1 MATSLQD
8 KRHPPPSRIQ
18 MEFVGEM
25 SIDQEFRLDL
35 LIEFQVLLG
44 TVIFF
49 PGDGQKTLQKWIV
62 ESDATPRFDDHVGV
76 TTLWEVSS
84 VADIRP
90 TIRRLGVVR
99 KIRQD
104 YKTRTLLYLMTI
116 HCPYRVCLSNMADS
130 YRLVPTNFNH
140 DIESKLGYTFWSL
153 YG

>member
-49 PGDGQKTLQKWIV
+49 PGDGQKTLQK
-62 ESDATPRFDDHVGV
+62 
-76 TTLWEVSS
+76 
-84 VADIRP
+84 
-90 TIRRLGVVR
+90 
-99 KIRQD
+99 
-104 YKTRTLLYLMTI
+104 
-116 HCPYRVCLSNMADS
+116 
-130 YRLVPTNFNH
+130 
-140 DIESKLGYTFWSL
+140 
-153 YG
+153 